1 MDLLKLRLIGM
12 DSLIVSMYNSGGQ
25 AHPWVTI
32 QEGALAFGSVLYQDL
47 R

>member
-1 MDLLKLRLIGM
+1 MDLLNLRLKGM
-12 DSLIVSMYNSGGQ
+12 DSLIISMYTSVGQ

-32 QEGALAFGSVLYQDL
+32 QEGALVSSSVLYQDL